1 MAFAFFRRR
10 QKLVIIIMAVLMVAF
25 LVGFQGLQQLVSG
38 TRGEQTVGK
47 SRFGELVNRDLERAN
62 SDINLLNAMGLGSQ
76 QRFMGAIPTGTQFAA
91 LMRNETS
98 WRGLS

>member
-38 TRGEQTVGK
+38 NRGERTLGT
-47 SRFGELVNRDLERAN
+47 SRWGELVNRDLERAN
-62 SDINLLNAMGLGSQ
+62 
-76 QRFMGAIPTGTQFAA
+76 
-91 LMRNETS
+91 
-98 WRGLS
+98 